1 MDNLTKAEA
10 GLDLS
15 DREELSRQVKKLAR
29 HELLP
34 HLFRVRGQPYSLD
47 DYPQFRTFYPNHYPP
62 RMLWMCGRQ
71 LGKTINLS
79 RSEVLDCAQ
88 IDNFQILYVAPLQSQ
103 THRYSRVYLKDA
115 IAGSV
120 VASQLQERDEALG
133 AAGKQVVRT
142 VGYQSFSNGSCI
154 QLTYAKTSSD
164 RARGITADRI
174 DFDEIQDQLLEHLP
188 IIEESLTQSE
198 WQHRRYTGTAKT
210 TDNII
215 EQLWKDSSMAEWGM
229 KCEHCGHWNIPNL
242 DGNILGMIKAAG
254 PCCVRP
260 GCGRPLAVRNGV
272 WVHARPDREREFVGY
287 HIPQIVVPSIVYNPK
302 KWGALLNKVLHL
314 PPATIFTEVLGISND
329 EGLKPLSQADVDKA
343 SDLPGHAE
351 LKKTIRNYSNIV
363 VGVDWGVAEVKSFTV
378 ACVAAM
384 TYSGRI
390 QVLFAKRYHGMDY
403 DQVTNDI
410 SAMAIEYGTN
420 FIAGDYGV
428 GFVHNQ
434 RLNRLGRDVVQF
446 QYVQQ
451 NKFMSYHG
459 RRDQVEHWTVDR
471 NTALTVVFWLIKAGQ
486 IKFPRKEDSA
496 NYTQDL
502 LSPYEQ
508 VLESS
513 AGIARKRFVRNPNL
527 PDDFAHALTFATI
540 ALYKVSDLGQDLL
553 DVIPEGS
560 FAGRPFDGE
569 QTASTGEVKEDAYGG
584 AGE

>member
-1 MDNLTKAEA
+1 MDDSANIEG
-10 GLDLS
+10 GLDLNN
-15 DREELSRQVKKLAR
+15 REELSRRVKELAR

-34 HLFRVRGQPYSLD
+34 HLFRVRGRPYSLD
-47 DYPQFRTFYPNHYPP
+47 DYPQFRTFYPEGYPP

-115 IAGSV
+115 IAGSL

-133 AAGKQVVRT
+133 ASGKQVVRT
-142 VGYQSFSNGSCI
+142 VGYQSFVNGSCI

-215 EQLWKDSSMAEWGM
+215 EQLWRDSSQAEWGM
-229 KCEHCGHWNIPNL
+229 KCEHCGNWNIPNL
-242 DGNILGMIKAAG
+242 DGNILGMIQAVG

-272 WVHARPDREREFVGY
+272 WIHAHPDRQSEFVGY

-302 KWGALLNKVLHL
+302 KWGALLNKVLRL

-329 EGLKPLSQADVDKA
+329 EGLKPITQADIDKA

-351 LKKTIRNYSNIV
+351 LRKTIQNYSNIV

-378 ACVAAM
+378 ATVVAM

-451 NKFMSYHG
+451 NKFMSYQG

-471 NTALTVVFWLIKAGQ
+471 NTALTIVFWLIKAGHV
-486 IKFPRKEDSA
+486 KFPCKEDSA
-496 NYTQDL
+496 GYTRDL

-508 VLESS
+508 VVESS
-513 AGIARKRFVRNPNL
+513 SGIARKRFVRNPNL

-540 ALYKVSDLGQDLL
+540 ALFKSSDLGQDLL

-560 FAGRPFDGE
+560 FAGRPFDG
-569 QTASTGEVKEDAYGG
+569 TTGDVKEDLGG
-584 AGE
+584 LSGD